1 MTYGVDLSSGWFIE
15 VGATMADK
23 GKNPKKPAKSLKE
36 RRQEKRQKATEAG
49 EFVRK
54 RKRS

>member
-1 MTYGVDLSSGWFIE
+1 
-15 VGATMADK
+15 MADK

-36 RRQEKRQKATEAG
+36 RRQEKRQKAADAD
-49 EFVRK
+49 EFIRK